1 MSTTRQKDHTPE
13 SKKERL
19 EGTAQR
25 PEDKVPTYQEALD
38 EAVEESFPAS
48 DPISPG
54 VAEKAQ
60 REISTGK
67 DEKDWK
73 LKPGS
78 HDKPGSHNKA
88 GR

>member
-1 MSTTRQKDHTPE
+1 MNTTTRKNQE
-13 SKKERL
+13 SDAEKKRH

-38 EAVEESFPAS
+38 DAVEQSFPAS
-48 DPISPG
+48 DPIAPG

-60 REISTGK
+60 REVSTPK
-67 DEKDWK
+67 DDKDWK

-78 HDKPGSHNKA
+78 QRKP
-88 GR
+88 